1 MFLSLHFRFLAGY
14 HPFSPRH
21 PPVGFPPSSPANVH
35 ADSLPW
41 AIQLDIRMY
50 MYCTFQM
57 LIHNFVQP
65 KAIHKYPFTWLFS
78 NRIKHKNNCG
88 TQTHAYIYVSL
99 NLNSIFSMWF
109 GLPYQFSLPFARF
122 FSTFATTEQ
131 QYNLCTCVSFRDK
144 HKVNFLFPFSGIL
157 YSLVSVSVGDEF
169 KI

>member
-1 MFLSLHFRFLAGY
+1 MFLSLHSRFC
-14 HPFSPRH
+14 
-21 PPVGFPPSSPANVH
+21 PVDFPPSSPLNVH
-35 ADSLPW
+35 ADSHPW

-57 LIHNFVQP
+57 LIQNFVQP
-65 KAIHKYPFTWLFS
+65 KAILKYPFTWLFS

-109 GLPYQFSLPFARF
+109 GLPYQFSLSLSLAF